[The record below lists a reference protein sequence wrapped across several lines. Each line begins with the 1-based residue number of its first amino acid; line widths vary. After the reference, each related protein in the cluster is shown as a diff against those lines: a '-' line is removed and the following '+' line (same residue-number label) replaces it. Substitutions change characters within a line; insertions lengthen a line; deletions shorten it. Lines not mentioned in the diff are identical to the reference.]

1 MSLVSTYDRFYSTT
15 LDYKDKLKRS
25 RVLKLEKYIN
35 TTESGTQTDDN
46 KLINFIKPRVLETQE
61 HFQDSY
67 ELTIEYLSS
76 DVKYTH
82 DHVVVTDATH
92 TDIAI
97 FDTLNVKGNLF
108 VGNLLLTPGTIK
120 FIIKGESDLSIPLCL
135 NGNHGNILFD
145 FQADKSITVGFTI
158 DKIEDRNQGHFLFSN
173 TTDYTMSVDISEF
186 VYFTETDVIFIE
198 PHSVVHMTY
207 YIKNQTVLLRFPE
220 GRSTT
225 FEYSHL
231 DKNDL
236 ETVFYNN
243 TNLLN
248 FGDLFDNPNNNSVL
262 KYVDDTPQFVSLE
275 SGEYE
280 NVTVQPSDN
289 IVFLDTVFANTIKI
303 VSIDPSV
310 SVLYIKPF
318 GAEKNTGEGTIEIEM
333 TENRMLSIVFLNG
346 FLIKNDD
353 YTNLDLGVKTVFWYS
368 HIGNGLTI
376 IRKILDSL

>member
-1 MSLVSTYDRFYSTT
+1 
-15 LDYKDKLKRS
+15 
-25 RVLKLEKYIN
+25 
-35 TTESGTQTDDN
+35 
-46 KLINFIKPRVLETQE
+46 
-61 HFQDSY
+61 
-67 ELTIEYLSS
+67 
-76 DVKYTH
+76 
-82 DHVVVTDATH
+82 
-92 TDIAI
+92 
-97 FDTLNVKGNLF
+97 
-108 VGNLLLTPGTIK
+108 
-120 FIIKGESDLSIPLCL
+120 
-135 NGNHGNILFD
+135 
-145 FQADKSITVGFTI
+145 
-158 DKIEDRNQGHFLFSN
+158 
-173 TTDYTMSVDISEF
+173 
-186 VYFTETDVIFIE
+186 
-198 PHSVVHMTY
+198 MTY

-225 FEYSHL
+225 FEDSHL

-262 KYVDDTPQFVSLE
+262 KYVDETPQFVSLE

-333 TENRMLSIVFLNG
+333 TENRRLSIVFLNG
-346 FLIKNDD
+346 FLMKNDD